1 MRVAL
6 SAAATREFETAVEWW
21 RANRPLAPT
30 LLEDEMSAV
39 LERLA
44 VAPLMGRPV
53 LNRRLSGLR
62 RVSLEGARYQPVLPP
77 PGETQPRLG
86 GAAVA
91 HESPAAA
98 VTLKGLAS
106 AALWTE
112 GPHACPSGPAPL
124 ST

>member
-6 SAAATREFETAVEWW
+6 SAAATREFEAAVEWW

-62 RVSLEGARYQPVLPP
+62 RVSLEGARYNLYY
-77 PGETQPRLG
+77 RLLEKRDL
-86 GAAVA
+86 VW
-91 HESPAAA
+91 
-98 VTLKGLAS
+98 VVR
-106 AALWTE
+106 LW
-112 GPHACPSGPAPL
+112 HMSRRARL
-124 ST
+124 